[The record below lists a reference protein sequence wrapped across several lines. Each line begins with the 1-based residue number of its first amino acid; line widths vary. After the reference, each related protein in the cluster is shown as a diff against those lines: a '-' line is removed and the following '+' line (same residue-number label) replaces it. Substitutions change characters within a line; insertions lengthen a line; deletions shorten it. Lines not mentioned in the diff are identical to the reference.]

1 MCVDANASARHAA
14 KQRWMEKDAKYR
26 SESLKFF
33 NREAQAVRKKGENTR
48 GYSIEISNDLER
60 ARYVQGQALKAYEK
74 GFISYQSNKASAIGK
89 QAGRS
94 RTAGRAS
101 MLGLLRSQGT
111 LEASVRNEFG
121 INMQRRY
128 RARLAKLQNQQAK
141 AINTLGVKPEYG
153 APVLMPPSDRLS
165 GALGIASQI
174 AGIVS
179 AFKELGAANKTPTTP
194 QVPSLSELADAD
206 LSGFSS
212 SLNIPRYDFD
222 FSNAFSQ
229 SFSSGIDFNQ
239 SFLNSTSLTGIAPIS
254 SSYNIQF

>member
-1 MCVDANASARHAA
+1 MCVDANASARQAA
-14 KQRWMEKDAKYR
+14 KQRWLQKDAKYR

-74 GFISYQSNKASAIGK
+74 GFISYQTNKATAK
-89 QAGRS
+89 ARQAGRS

-111 LEASVRNEFG
+111 LESSVRNEFG

-128 RARLAKLQNQQAK
+128 RARLAKLQNEQAK
-141 AINTLGVKPEYG
+141 ARNTLGVRPEYG

-165 GALGIASQI
+165 GALQIASQVASI
-174 AGIVS
+174 ASG
-179 AFKELGAANKTPTTP
+179 FKELGAANNTPKLPTDG
-194 QVPSLSELADAD
+194 VPSLSELANVD
-206 LSGFSS
+206 LSDFGS

-222 FSNAFSQ
+222 FSNAFSTDFSK
-229 SFSSGIDFNQ
+229 SFINTSSVFD
-239 SFLNSTSLTGIAPIS
+239 
-254 SSYNIQF
+254 